1 LASSPAP
8 PLAVLAT
15 GDGEYLVRFPRFHAA
30 GVKRIRQIPGRKW
43 SPEEGGWRIPA
54 GEETEALLRRAFP
67 GVALPASPGAA
78 GPGETPPTQGGQAT
92 RSAGEAEASPSPPP
106 EPEPRSSL
114 PSSGQ
119 ASCLSPSD
127 DETLDQMSR
136 AMVLHGFSPR
146 TRKVYLG
153 YVRRFAQWTRVP
165 LWQSGTEE
173 VRRYLVCLVEEKVV
187 SRSSHSQA
195 VSALRFLFQ
204 NVLRRPQAIRDIP
217 RPKRHKCLP
226 SVLSRQEVGSLLKAI
241 RHPSSRALVMLLY
254 SGGLRVSE
262 VVRLRQEDVDG
273 DRGLLRIRSGKGKKD
288 RYTLLSRRAL
298 EAVERH
304 LLFQDR
310 PGSPWLFPGERQDRH
325 LTTRSVQK
333 MVSRARV
340 RAGIRKRVTP
350 HTLRHSFATHLLE
363 GGTDLRYIQE
373 LLGHASSRT
382 TEIYTHVSN
391 RDLSRIRNPLDELG
405 GDEER

>member
-1 LASSPAP
+1 LPAAAP
-8 PLAVLAT
+8 PPVVLAA
-15 GDGEYLVRFPRFHAA
+15 GGGEYLVRFPRFDPE
-30 GVKRIRQIPGRKW
+30 GVKRIRGITGRRW
-43 SPEEGGWRIPA
+43 SPEEGAWRIPA
-54 GEETEALLRRAFP
+54 GEETDAHLRRLFP
-67 GVALPASPGAA
+67 GIAVPVSACAQPSNLSSPDAA
-78 GPGETPPTQGGQAT
+78 
-92 RSAGEAEASPSPPP
+92 RPSPLPP
-106 EPEPRSSL
+106 SHGTQPFP
-114 PSSGQ
+114 P
-119 ASCLSPSD
+119 SPSD
-127 DETLDQMSR
+127 GETLDEMNR
-136 AMVLHGFSPR
+136 AMVLGGFSPR

-165 LWQSGTEE
+165 LRQSGTEE
-173 VRRYLVCLVEEKVV
+173 VRRYLVHLVEERAV
-187 SRSSHSQA
+187 SRSAHSQA
-195 VSALRFLFQ
+195 VSALRFLFER
-204 NVLRRPQAIRDIP
+204 VLRSPQAIRDIP

-226 SVLSRQEVGSLLKAI
+226 SVLSRQEVDSLLKAL

-262 VVRLRQEDVDG
+262 VVRLRMEDLDG
-273 DRGLLRIRSGKGKKD
+273 DRGLLRVRSGKGKKD

-310 PGSPWLFPGERQDRH
+310 PGSPWLFPGERKERH
-325 LTTRSVQK
+325 LGTRSVQK
-333 MVSRARV
+333 MVSRARA

-363 GGTDLRYIQE
+363 AGTDLRYIQE

-405 GDEER
+405 GDEE

>member
-1 LASSPAP
+1 MASAPAP
-8 PLAVLAT
+8 PPAVLAA
-15 GDGEYLVRFPRFHAA
+15 GKGEYLVRFPRFDAD

-43 SPEEGGWRIPA
+43 SPEEGGWHIPA
-54 GEETEALLRRAFP
+54 EEETEALLRRAFP
-67 GVALPASPGAA
+67 GVALPVSPDPA
-78 GPGETPPTQGGQAT
+78 GPE
-92 RSAGEAEASPSPPP
+92 EAPPP
-106 EPEPRSSL
+106 RADQAKR
-114 PSSGQ
+114 PSNGAQ
-119 ASCLSPSD
+119 ASSLSPSEPKPLLSPLSNGQPSPLASSD
-127 DETLDQMSR
+127 EETLEEMSR
-136 AMVLHGFSPR
+136 AMVLEGFSPR

-165 LWQSGTEE
+165 LRQSGPEE
-173 VRRYLVCLVEEKVV
+173 VRRYLVYLVEEKVV

-226 SVLSRQEVGSLLKAI
+226 NVLSRQEVDSLLKAV

-262 VVRLRQEDVDG
+262 VVRLRLEDLDG
-273 DRGLLRIRSGKGKKD
+273 DRGLLRIRSGKGRKD

-310 PGSPWLFPGERQDRH
+310 PSGPWLFPGERQGRH
-325 LTTRSVQK
+325 LGTRSVQK
-333 MVSRARV
+333 MVSRAGV

-405 GDEER
+405 GDDE

>member
-1 LASSPAP
+1 L
-8 PLAVLAT
+8 
-15 GDGEYLVRFPRFHAA
+15 
-30 GVKRIRQIPGRKW
+30 
-43 SPEEGGWRIPA
+43 
-54 GEETEALLRRAFP
+54 
-67 GVALPASPGAA
+67 
-78 GPGETPPTQGGQAT
+78 
-92 RSAGEAEASPSPPP
+92 PSPPSDGQQA
-106 EPEPRSSL
+106 SSL
-114 PSSGQ
+114 ST
-119 ASCLSPSD
+119 SD
-127 DETLDQMSR
+127 DEVLEEMSR
-136 AMVLHGFSPR
+136 AMVLEGFSPR

-153 YVRRFAQWTRVP
+153 YVRRFAQWTGVP
-165 LWQSGTEE
+165 LKGSGTEE
-173 VRRYLVCLVEEKVV
+173 VRRYLVYLVEEKVV
-187 SRSSHSQA
+187 SRSSHGQA
-195 VSALRFLFQ
+195 VSALRFFFQ
-204 NVLRRPQAIRDIP
+204 HVLRRPQAIRDIP

-226 SVLSRQEVGSLLKAI
+226 SVLSRQEVDSLLKAI

-254 SGGLRVSE
+254 SSGLRVSE
-262 VVRLRQEDVDG
+262 VVRLRPEDLDG
-273 DRGLLRIRSGKGKKD
+273 DRGLIRIRSGKGKKD

-304 LLFQDR
+304 LLFHDS
-310 PGSPWLFPGERQDRH
+310 PSGPWLFPGERQGRH
-325 LTTRSVQK
+325 LSTRSVQK

-405 GDEER
+405 GDEE

>member
-1 LASSPAP
+1 
-8 PLAVLAT
+8 
-15 GDGEYLVRFPRFHAA
+15 
-30 GVKRIRQIPGRKW
+30 VKRIREITGRRW
-43 SPEEGGWRIPA
+43 SPPEGAWRIPG
-54 GEETEALLRRAFP
+54 GEETDALLRRAFP
-67 GVALPASPGAA
+67 GVVLPGSPN
-78 GPGETPPTQGGQAT
+78 PD
-92 RSAGEAEASPSPPP
+92 SAGEAPP
-106 EPEPRSSL
+106 
-114 PSSGQ
+114 
-119 ASCLSPSD
+119 LSVSD

-136 AMVLHGFSPR
+136 AMVLEGFSPR

-153 YVRRFAQWTRVP
+153 YVRRFAQWTGVP
-165 LWQSGTEE
+165 LKESGTEE
-173 VRRYLVCLVEEKVV
+173 VRRYLVYLVEEKVV
-187 SRSSHSQA
+187 SRSSHGQA

-226 SVLSRQEVGSLLKAI
+226 SVLSRQEVDSLLKAI

-254 SGGLRVSE
+254 SSGLRVSE
-262 VVRLRQEDVDG
+262 VVRLRPEDLDG
-273 DRGLLRIRSGKGKKD
+273 DRGLIRIRSGKGKKD

-304 LLFQDR
+304 LLFHDS
-310 PGSPWLFPGERQDRH
+310 PSGPWLFPGERQGRH
-325 LTTRSVQK
+325 LSTRSVQK

-405 GDEER
+405 GDEE